1 MAHLKIT
8 DARPSTI
15 ASKYDLPPPV
25 TTYASALRNT
35 ALFSQNQIQH
45 STNVQGSMVVNRR
58 PRRNGLRYFY
68 SHGGVVQP
76 APQVPTPGAGGVR
89 NSLYQTILV
98 QLHDWSTNLAI
109 FAAGYPRNL
118 GYTTRVSQ
126 LQTKVSGGPTNATM
140 DTKPIF
146 PAVQRVRRYTVQP
159 RTYQTRST
167 NG

>member
-15 ASKYDLPPPV
+15 ASVYEVTPPV

-35 ALFSQNQIQH
+35 PLFSQNQVQH
-45 STNVQGSMVVNRR
+45 STNRAGSMVVNRK

-68 SHGGVVQP
+68 SHGGIVMP
-76 APQVPTPGAGGVR
+76 RPTVPTPGAGGVA
-89 NSLYQTILV
+89 SSGFQSILV
-98 QLHDWSTNLAI
+98 QLHDWSQNLAW

-118 GYTTRVSQ
+118 GYSTRVQQ
-126 LQTKVSGGPTNATM
+126 LQTNVTGGPTDASM
-140 DTKPIF
+140 DARPLF
-146 PAVQRVRRYTVQP
+146 PKVQSVRRATVVVP
-159 RTYQTRST
+159 RYPTKSA